1 MFCSVTI
8 TPACNFQLL
17 QSTFEVYVII
27 SFFLQCEGH
36 YLSASALM
44 WASTKNDTLK
54 EKMSA
59 LVAGLSACQE
69 KIGTG
74 YLSAFPPEFF
84 DRFEEIKPVWAPYY
98 TIHKV

>member
-1 MFCSVTI
+1 
-8 TPACNFQLL
+8 
-17 QSTFEVYVII
+17 
-27 SFFLQCEGH
+27 
-36 YLSASALM
+36 M
-44 WASTKNDTLK
+44 WASTKNDSLK
-54 EKMSA
+54 GKMSA

-84 DRFEEIKPVWAPYY
+84 DRFEDVKLVWAPYY